1 LHDSPLERNGF
12 ELPVPR
18 QIVMISSTR
27 RWAILQGS
35 DRGEPAAL
43 STGDDARRRGHR
55 SGRDVRRRG
64 GTGIVVAGKDKNGRG
79 YVLADISGRWRFA
92 VAHETF

>member
-1 LHDSPLERNGF
+1 
-12 ELPVPR
+12 
-18 QIVMISSTR
+18 MISSTR